1 MDPKMILLVGGGL
14 LLLVIVG
21 VTLWQRFGGGGLSLG
36 TSKMGNG
43 KCPTC
48 GKPSKARGRDG
59 RMYCYEHARRSIGG
73 TKPGTSSFD
82 E

>member
-1 MDPKMILLVGGGL
+1 MDPKLILLVVGGL
-14 LLLVIVG
+14 LVLVIVG
-21 VTLWQRFGGGGLSLG
+21 MTLWQRFGGSLSLG
-36 TSKMGNG
+36 SSKMGNG

-59 RMYCYEHARRSIGG
+59 KMYCYEHARLSIGG
-73 TKPGTSSFD
+73 TRPGTSSFD